1 MNICRKKKRKH
12 LQRVQDDAL
21 TAFEADANNLLAA
34 TKKNCGKIVAKT
46 VKRID
51 AHATSIADFQ
61 KVIVYSM

>member
-1 MNICRKKKRKH
+1 M
-12 LQRVQDDAL
+12 QRVQDDAL

-61 KVIVYSM
+61 KVIGNSL